1 MSPKKDCVVN
11 SDSAVSGIRLAARA
25 AAEVREKLPGMIR
38 PGMTTKHV
46 DELAA
51 MLIATTGGKSAFL
64 GYKGYP
70 GQICISVNDE
80 VVHGIG
86 SSLRSVTTGD
96 VLSLDIGVELNG
108 FVGDNATTMVVGGVV
123 PTSDIQ
129 RLLDGT
135 REALE
140 KGVRSVLAGNR
151 VRDISAAV
159 EKTAKRHK
167 LGIVREYVGHA
178 CGRHLH
184 EPPEIPN
191 YIVRDRG
198 PVLKPGMVLAI
209 EPMLNLGGKEVV
221 TDRDKWT
228 VRTRDGSI
236 SAHFEHM
243 VLVTDNKPEILTW
256 LKTQ

>member
-1 MSPKKDCVVN
+1 MNPESSIDE
-11 SDSAVSGIRLAARA
+11 IRLAARA
-25 AAEVREKLPGMIR
+25 AADVRDKLPQMIR
-38 PGMTTKHV
+38 PGMTTKQI
-46 DELAA
+46 DDLAA
-51 MLIATTGGKSAFL
+51 MLIAASGGKSAFF

-86 SSLRSVTTGD
+86 SPARRVEHGD
-96 VLSLDIGVELNG
+96 VLSLDIGIELNG
-108 FVGDNATTMVVGGVV
+108 FIGDNATTMVVGGTV
-123 PTSDIQ
+123 PSSDVQ

-140 KGVRSVLAGNR
+140 KGVRSALAGNR

-159 EKTAKRHK
+159 EKTAKRYK

-178 CGRHLH
+178 CGRNLH

-191 YIVRDRG
+191 YAVRDRG
-198 PVLKPGMVLAI
+198 PELRPGMVLAI
-209 EPMLNLGGKEVV
+209 EPMLNLGGKDVV
-221 TDRDKWT
+221 TDKDKWT

-243 VLVTDNKPEILTW
+243 VLVTNNKPEILTW
-256 LKTQ
+256 LKT